1 MGYKVDKDGF
11 MPRTRMNKH
20 TSKIEQ
26 AIFATYGYG
35 KEGQELFDAL
45 LELREAWG
53 GSKTR
58 RQIEMEREV

>member
-1 MGYKVDKDGF
+1 MRYKVDKDGF
-11 MPRTRMNKH
+11 MPRAKMN
-20 TSKIEQ
+20 TYASKIEQ
-26 AIFATYGYG
+26 AIFTTYGCG
-35 KEGQELFDAL
+35 KEGQELFNAL